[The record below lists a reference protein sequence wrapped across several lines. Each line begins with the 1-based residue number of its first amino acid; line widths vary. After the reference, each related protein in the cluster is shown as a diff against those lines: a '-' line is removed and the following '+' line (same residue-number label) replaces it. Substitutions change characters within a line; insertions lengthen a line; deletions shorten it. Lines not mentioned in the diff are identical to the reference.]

1 LSRGKELKVRTT
13 EEIKNLILDNNE
25 VKEVMASMAR
35 ERAKKLADH
44 FNLLPEEDKIYK
56 EI

>member
-1 LSRGKELKVRTT
+1 
-13 EEIKNLILDNNE
+13 
-25 VKEVMASMAR
+25 MASMAR

-56 EI
+56 DI